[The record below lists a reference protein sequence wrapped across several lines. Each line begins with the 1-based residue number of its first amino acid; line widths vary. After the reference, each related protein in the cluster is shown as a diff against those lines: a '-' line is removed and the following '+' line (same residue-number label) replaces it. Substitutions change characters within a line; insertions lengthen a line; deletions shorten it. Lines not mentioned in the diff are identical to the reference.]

1 MITPRPPRF
10 GNYRR
15 SANRRTQDQDI
26 LEVRLRTRVVTQQR
40 NRRLLSL
47 GVKLLLILGI
57 AGGAVYGVR
66 EGLRR
71 FLWENP
77 EYRLAVVEIQND
89 GASLTREMIIG
100 TAGLEL
106 GTNVFRINLKKA
118 RTAIAEIPQ
127 VESVDVTRVL
137 PNKIAISLSE
147 RRPVAWIA
155 DREDP
160 DATASERSFLVD
172 GRGIVFRPKR
182 QVPEYLRL
190 PVIYGIQ
197 PENYL
202 PGDQI
207 EMPELTAALELISL
221 NSAFNRFHFRSIDL
235 SKGYCMEVIDARRA
249 KVTFGFDRVAQQ
261 LDRLNAI
268 YDYLASS
275 RQEIQM
281 VNLMVE
287 RNIPVRLGTPP
298 TEEELLAEAA
308 RGADKEERA
317 AAESEAAAG
326 AASATSATPKAPG
339 AETAA
344 APASTPPAPAAAAT
358 PAPARVASSSSG
370 SSHRESAKKSSS
382 RSRSSSASSSS
393 RTRSTRKTAERE
405 RPSRPTVRKAK
416 PAATPEV
423 RRALP
428 VEARRTPSESSTP
441 ATRRV

>member
-1 MITPRPPRF
+1 MIRPRQQRL

-15 SANRRTQDQDI
+15 SASRRPQDQDI

-47 GVKLLLILGI
+47 AVKLMLIFGI
-57 AGGAVYGVR
+57 VGGAVYGVR

-77 EYRLAVVEIQND
+77 EYRLAAVEIHND

-100 TAGLEL
+100 AAGLEL
-106 GTNVFRINLKKA
+106 GTNVFRISLGKA
-118 RTAIAEIPQ
+118 KAAIAELPQ

-155 DREDP
+155 NREDP
-160 DATASERSFLVD
+160 DATASERSLLVD
-172 GRGIVFRPKR
+172 GRGIVFKPKR

-202 PGDQI
+202 PGDRI
-207 EMPELTAALELISL
+207 DTPELNGALELISL

-249 KVTFGFDRVAQQ
+249 RITFGFDGVPQQ

-308 RGADKEERA
+308 RGGDKEEA
-317 AAESEAAAG
+317 AAVNGAEGEAETLASTAAA
-326 AASATSATPKAPG
+326 APSP
-339 AETAA
+339 AKAA
-344 APASTPPAPAAAAT
+344 APASTPPAPTAAAT
-358 PAPARVASSSSG
+358 PAPSPGRTAAAPAK
-370 SSHRESAKKSSS
+370 ESPKKSSRSASSPS
-382 RSRSSSASSSS
+382 RSRSPRRTPERTSS
-393 RTRSTRKTAERE
+393 
-405 RPSRPTVRKAK
+405 PPVRRAK

-428 VEARRTPSESSTP
+428 VEARRTPLEASVP
-441 ATRRV
+441 AAKRA